1 MIKRLRKQFIR
12 IAMLAVTSV
21 LVLLCVT
28 VNIAMYFSTDSQLNR
43 TLSMIGENEGK
54 MPDKPPE
61 NEMRRGRLP
70 DKPFNEETPFATR
83 FFVLRYTDSGEL
95 LSANL
100 DKIAAVNEDNVDYY
114 LMMARKRETGIGYI
128 SGYNY
133 NSTYKYLIKK
143 TEKGENIAIFLDCYK
158 ETQSMYRVLLFSVL
172 ATAVCILLVFLIV
185 RFLSKKAIEP
195 VEKANE
201 RQKQFITDAGHELK
215 TPITV
220 IATSLKVLE
229 MENGEQKWIDKAK
242 AQTEKLTELVNS
254 LVTLSRMEES
264 EPLRMA
270 HFPISD
276 TVRETVESF
285 RDFSEEKGHPLTV
298 EVEPNLS
305 FCGDEYYVRRL
316 ISILMDNAVKY
327 ATPDTPILFC
337 MKKTKKGVALSTE
350 NDCENIAPDDIHKLF
365 DRFFRADQSRNAA
378 TGGFGI
384 GLSIV
389 RSIAEAHGGRTYAEL
404 TETGRLRLTAE
415 LVGK

>member
-28 VNIAMYFSTDSQLNR
+28 VNVGMYVSTDSQLNR
-43 TLSMIGENEGK
+43 TLSMIGENAGK
-54 MPDKPPE
+54 MPEKPPE

-100 DKIAAVNEDNVDYY
+100 DKIAAVNEENVDTY
-114 LMMARKRETGIGYI
+114 LKLAQKKKSG
-128 SGYNY
+128 SGYT
-133 NSTYKYLIKK
+133 SGYKYLIKK
-143 TEKGENIAIFLDCYK
+143 TENGENIAIFLDCYK

-185 RFLSKKAIEP
+185 RFLSKKAMEP

-229 MENGEQKWIDKAK
+229 MENGKQKWIDKAK

-264 EPLRMA
+264 EPLHMA

-298 EVEPNLS
+298 EIEPDLS

-365 DRFFRADQSRNAA
+365 DRFFRADQSRNTA

-415 LVGK
+415 LAEK